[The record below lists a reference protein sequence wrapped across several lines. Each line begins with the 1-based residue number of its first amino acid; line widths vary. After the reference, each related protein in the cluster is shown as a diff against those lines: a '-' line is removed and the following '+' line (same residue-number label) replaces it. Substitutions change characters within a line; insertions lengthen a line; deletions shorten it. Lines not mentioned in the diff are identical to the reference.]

1 LPYNLQRLFSYL
13 RKLQYLYQRIG
24 ATKLYEGVR
33 VEHVNTDGKQ
43 VTSIQTDHGAISCN
57 FFVNAGGLVR
67 QFVFNIQ
74 SFRAL

>member
-1 LPYNLQRLFSYL
+1 
-13 RKLQYLYQRIG
+13 
-24 ATKLYEGVR
+24 VR
-33 VEHVNTDGKQ
+33 VERVNTDGKR
-43 VTSIQTDHGAISCN
+43 VTSIQTDHGDISCN